1 MLKTINKRRNQKCD
15 CCWSALWHLWP
26 VCMEGSLFL
35 GQGSQRGALTL
46 GDQTTSTTSS
56 ARPLPHP
63 SHHCILRVS
72 WVFDASIQEPPG
84 QISPQGKAESIGRQ
98 VWVQRPH
105 EILAS
110 QQWLQ
115 HSGSTFACSQA
126 YRSHAWRGLP
136 PELLLDITHF
146 PSWNVCIHP
155 LLSHPVSIQ
164 LWPKHYKLTLT
175 SYASGYDKVAPDSL
189 LEEHRHRCWPWDEN
203 GNHKWSAGVA
213 VLIAPFW
220 LRENRAHS
228 LSGTTPFSIICKIRI
243 QFEDPPGWENCISRW
258 SLNTYLV
265 PGMKIPVD
273 LAQ

>member
-1 MLKTINKRRNQKCD
+1 MTPVTCVHGRELVPRAGKPA
-15 CCWSALWHLWP
+15 WS
-26 VCMEGSLFL
+26 
-35 GQGSQRGALTL
+35 
-46 GDQTTSTTSS
+46 
-56 ARPLPHP
+56 PHP
-63 SHHCILRVS
+63 RWWNNQYYIYCQAPSTSKSPLCLESVLGFWCLH
-72 WVFDASIQEPPG
+72 QEPPR
-84 QISPQGKAESIGRQ
+84 QISPQGKAESTGRQ

-136 PELLLDITHF
+136 PALLLDFTHF

-164 LWPKHYKLTLT
+164 LWPKHCELTLT

-189 LEEHRHRCWPWDEN
+189 LEEHMRHRCWPWDEN